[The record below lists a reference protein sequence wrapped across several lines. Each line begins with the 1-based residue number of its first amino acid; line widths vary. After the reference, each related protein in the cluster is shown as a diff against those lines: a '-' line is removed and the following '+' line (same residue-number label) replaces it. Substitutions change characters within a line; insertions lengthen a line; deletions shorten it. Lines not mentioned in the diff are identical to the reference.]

1 MVKKVTLDTLEIEE
15 LEIPLP
21 ARTPPVE
28 EENGVEPERRQAFKW
43 RWIAVLAL
51 VMLITA
57 GGVSY
62 WLIAIP
68 KTALQVPNH
77 EVPPATALPKKPPT
91 AEVNNFIITVRDDKG
106 KYLVV
111 TCDLTFELSAG
122 QDTILKQN
130 TIEVRKIIYD
140 ILKKTSLVSL
150 KEPKIRSILKEEI
163 HASLSVLLGQDAIK
177 DIYFTK
183 FTVL

>member
-1 MVKKVTLDTLEIEE
+1 MAKKVTLDTLHTEE

-28 EENGVEPERRQAFKW
+28 EENGEELEGRPVLKW
-43 RWIAVLAL
+43 LWIAVFAL
-51 VMLITA
+51 VLLVTA

-68 KTALQVPNH
+68 KTAPQVSNH
-77 EVPPATALPKKPPT
+77 EVPPATTLPKKLPT
-91 AEVNNFIITVRDDKG
+91 AEVNNFIITIHDDKG

-122 QDTILKQN
+122 QDAILKQN
-130 TIEVRKIIYD
+130 TVEIRKIIYE

-163 HASLSVLLGQDAIK
+163 NTSLSVLLGQDAIK
-177 DIYFTK
+177 NIYFTK